1 MTKVTSLS
9 TSLLNKKVIFSFT
22 CDFSSPSCPKTAIE
36 TLKGTRKRRLTNEI
50 EQSRNGGIG
59 GKVLYLRIYGTV
71 FQRAFHRLG
80 IPLYT
85 IHQKATWAAP
95 PRLRRPRGRYQ
106 LVRAREPESKR
117 KEKII
122 LRTNSPPPPFRISL
136 APTICFWVSE
146 DGTAQTLC
154 RVTTLQNLKL
164 TFLKRLPNS
173 PKENILC

>member
-1 MTKVTSLS
+1 M
-9 TSLLNKKVIFSFT
+9 
-22 CDFSSPSCPKTAIE
+22 A
-36 TLKGTRKRRLTNEI
+36 
-50 EQSRNGGIG
+50 GIG
-59 GKVLYLRIYGTV
+59 GKVLCLRIYGTA

-80 IPLYT
+80 IPLYPIP

-106 LVRAREPESKR
+106 IARAREPESIKR

-122 LRTNSPPPPFRISL
+122 LHTNSPPPPFRISL
-136 APTICFWVSE
+136 APTICPWVSE

>member
-1 MTKVTSLS
+1 M
-9 TSLLNKKVIFSFT
+9 
-22 CDFSSPSCPKTAIE
+22 A
-36 TLKGTRKRRLTNEI
+36 
-50 EQSRNGGIG
+50 GIG

-106 LVRAREPESKR
+106 IVRAREPESKR
-117 KEKII
+117 KEN
-122 LRTNSPPPPFRISL
+122 NSWHQFPPPFRISL
-136 APTICFWVSE
+136 APTICPWVSE
-146 DGTAQTLC
+146 EGTAQTLC
-154 RVTTLQNLKL
+154 RVTTLQNLRL

-173 PKENILC
+173 PKENILCQFREVQRTPK